1 MSNDIASGT
10 PMNLSGDFTDAR
22 ALRAPNAIWG
32 ALRARGISMIQT
44 DQPLRLVQ
52 YLRSADRTSAADS

>member
-1 MSNDIASGT
+1 
-10 PMNLSGDFTDAR
+10 MNLSGDFTDAR

-52 YLRSADRTSAADS
+52 YLRSADRTSAADP